1 MSEEQEYY
9 EITDYR
15 EAFSLGLYNNEVFVQ
30 FPDGDFLSGKFT
42 GLIPPGSQFVVQR
55 GECGILKNSIFIPAP
70 TVDILKDSHFVKWGI
85 LDQSFQLRESEL
97 NLEDAKKEFNLFIK
111 ENKPVYLWTGSSW
124 IPLKAGKE

>member
-70 TVDILKDSHFVKWGI
+70 TVDILKEGDMIRFVN
-85 LDQSFQLRESEL
+85 SEGKF
-97 NLEDAKKEFNLFIK
+97 E
-111 ENKPVYLWTGSSW
+111 YLSVTMPYTLGYFKRLKNVVFELHTGSSW